1 MHFLPS
7 WSVKQH
13 FWGNRWGYELSTEQS
28 YSPRLWCIDRN
39 NNIYQR
45 KSEAIESL
53 GRGKYFFNMI
63 TGTTWTFSLTYATT
77 HAHIFHLTAKSDN
90 FAKKCILFV
99 DFFFFDF
106 EKLSM
111 PKKTLGTKNIPPF
124 WCVNCIICI
133 SS

>member
-90 FAKKCILFV
+90 FAEKCILFV
-99 DFFFFDF
+99 GFFYRFR
-106 EKLSM
+106 KLCQCQ
-111 PKKTLGTKNIPPF
+111 KRLWGQR
-124 WCVNCIICI
+124 I
-133 SS
+133 SHPSDALIA

>member
-28 YSPRLWCIDRN
+28 YGPRLWCIDRN

-77 HAHIFHLTAKSDN
+77 HAHIFHLTVKSDN

-106 EKLSM
+106 ENFVNA
-111 PKKTLGTKNIPPF
+111 KKDFGDKEYPTLLMR
-124 WCVNCIICI
+124 
-133 SS
+133 